1 MATMVISNAAIMKIA
16 AQKAAKPSFI
26 DQAFKG
32 IVEGQK
38 SSMHDLYLGTNGYY
52 VNQNIAHSPLP
63 TLRFYR
69 TIFCIVS
76 SGWTTR
82 GSSDL
87 LQNRTHQLT
96 RNIYKELSLMD
107 NKEKVRVKRKGIHQ
121 DVKTIWMTR
130 RRFINVKYFKGFT
143 TAMYPFT
150 TIVGMQRN

>member
-1 MATMVISNAAIMKIA
+1 MATMVIRNAAIMKIA

-26 DQAFKG
+26 NQAFKG

-76 SGWTTR
+76 SG
-82 GSSDL
+82 
-87 LQNRTHQLT
+87 
-96 RNIYKELSLMD
+96 
-107 NKEKVRVKRKGIHQ
+107 
-121 DVKTIWMTR
+121 
-130 RRFINVKYFKGFT
+130 
-143 TAMYPFT
+143 
-150 TIVGMQRN
+150 